1 MKFRIKISLTGIIV
15 AFAAMII
22 PADCIYAQSPEC
34 AMPVENVMATDSA
47 EQDSR
52 SVEFVGMPWWRQ
64 LIANG
69 FHINDPRVNYPAFP
83 RFLVKVYDW
92 GDRVFNSYDPEYV
105 VGTGKNWKVMAK
117 NYNWFE
123 SYMLMYSFDDRLN
136 IRSQFYTDI
145 GAYLNFMA
153 VSVGYTAKIGN
164 LFGKGRSPRT
174 NFNFSFTCS
183 RFQGSFDL
191 TTTKGNTHITR
202 LGNYHDGKHIYVPF
216 HDISQRSM
224 NGHVLYFFNN
234 YRYSHAAAYC
244 FSKYQLKSAGT
255 WVGGAGINYQDI
267 EMDFESLPDEMKSYL
282 PGKQTKYTFKYCD
295 YVAYG
300 GYAYNFVLK
309 PRRWLINVM
318 GVPAVGYR
326 HAYSQSNVGS
336 KSMFALNGNFS
347 CAAVYNYK
355 ALFASVNANVKAHVY
370 FGGDY
375 TFFNSLFSTSFTVG
389 ARF

>member
-1 MKFRIKISLTGIIV
+1 MNISWTGVMMAFVAMITPVSGICAEPPQLAVPAEYKIVSDSTEAADKSL
-15 AFAAMII
+15 AFAAL
-22 PADCIYAQSPEC
+22 
-34 AMPVENVMATDSA
+34 
-47 EQDSR
+47 
-52 SVEFVGMPWWRQ
+52 PWWRQ

-145 GAYLNFMA
+145 GAYINFMA
-153 VSVGYTAKIGN
+153 VGIGYTAKLGN
-164 LFGKGRSPRT
+164 LFGGGNSPRT
-174 NFNFSFTCS
+174 NFNTSFTCS
-183 RFQGSFDL
+183 RFQGSFDF

-202 LGNYHDGKHIYVPF
+202 LGDFRGGKEIHVPF
-216 HDISQRSM
+216 NDISQRSM
-224 NGHVLYFFNN
+224 SGHVLYFFNN

-255 WVGGAGINYQDI
+255 WIGGAGFNYQDI
-267 EMDFESLPDEMKSYL
+267 EMNFENLPEDMKAFL
-282 PGKQTKYTFKYCD
+282 PGKQTHYTFKYCD

-309 PRRWLINVM
+309 PRKWLINVM

-336 KSMFALNGNFS
+336 RSMFALNGNFGLTV
-347 CAAVYNYK
+347 VYNHR

-375 TFFNSLFSTSFTVG
+375 TFFNSLFSTSCTVG